1 MGAYLDISGQR
12 YGRLVAIERC
22 KRKKGKKT
30 AWMCVCDCGNEA
42 NVNLGDLRS
51 GRTKSCGC
59 YRRENTAIIG
69 KTAKRVTHGD
79 TDSRLYRIWNAMK
92 NRCLRES
99 TNAYQWYGNR
109 GISICNEWLEYQEFK
124 AWAVENGYSDKLT
137 IDRIDNEG
145 NYEPSN
151 CRWIT
156 NKEQQRN
163 KSNSRFITID
173 GETKCLSEWAEMH
186 DMDRSTLRYRLN
198 AGWDKDRLF
207 I

>member
-1 MGAYLDISGQR
+1 MGAYLDISGKR

-22 KRKKGKKT
+22 KPEKGKRT
-30 AWMCVCDCGNEA
+30 VWMCVCDCGNEA

-51 GRTKSCGC
+51 GGTKSCGC

-79 TDSRLYRIWNAMK
+79 TGSRLYRIWNAMK
-92 NRCLRES
+92 DRCLRES
-99 TNAYQWYGNR
+99 DNAYQWYGNR

-124 AWAVENGYSDKLT
+124 AWAVANGYGDKLT
-137 IDRIDNEG
+137 IDRIDNDG

-163 KSNSRFITID
+163 RSNSRFITID

-186 DMDRSTLRYRLN
+186 DMDRSKLRYRLN